1 LSFYQER
8 LRPENSNRFGK
19 KRLHCFLSTRF
30 RNNQIASKTQS
41 DQAILLQ
48 DNRRQ
53 AQSVPALVPGG
64 RRFGFQRSTSHV
76 GLLFIASIVALVSLV
91 PLGFIVWVT
100 VDIGWTAVVELVFR
114 GRVGDLLINTVLLE
128 TTTLP
133 ITVVIAVALA
143 WLIERTRL
151 PLPNLWSWLMVT
163 PLAVPAF
170 VHSYAWIGVAPGMH
184 GLWSAVF
191 ISVIAYFPFIYLP
204 VAATLRRLDP
214 AIEDAAASLGLG
226 PWRVFFRVVLPQLR
240 LAILAGG
247 LLVALHLL
255 SEYGLFVMIRFDTFA
270 TAIVDQFQSAYNSA
284 AANML
289 SGVLVLCCIVLLGF
303 DSLLRGK
310 ERYARVG
317 SGSIRPAPRQALGL
331 YLAPALLLLTVVAV
345 LALGVPIF
353 TLLRWLYI
361 GGLGVWRMDT
371 VGNAFVQTIV
381 LALAGGVL
389 AMLTAAPM
397 AWLSVRAPGRFQRIL
412 EACHYYVGS
421 LPGVVVALAL
431 VTITVRLFL
440 PLYQTF
446 ATLIIAYI
454 LLFLPRAMVGLRAS
468 VAQAPIELERAA
480 MSLGKSPT
488 MAVWLTTMRL
498 AAPGAAASI
507 ALVAMGI
514 TNELTATLMLAPNGV
529 ETLATK
535 FWSLTSEIDYVA
547 AAPHAVM
554 MVVLSLPLTLLLQSQ
569 SKRTAGQ

>member
-1 LSFYQER
+1 MR
-8 LRPENSNRFGK
+8 DHSNAQK
-19 KRLHCFLSTRF
+19 H
-30 RNNQIASKTQS
+30 QS

-48 DNRRQ
+48 DNRQQ
-53 AQSVPALVPGG
+53 AQGAQALVPGG
-64 RRFGFQRSTSHV
+64 RRYRFHGLTSHV
-76 GLLFIASIVALVSLV
+76 GLLAIASIVALISLV
-91 PLGFIVWVT
+91 PLGFIGWVT
-100 VDIGWTAVVELVFR
+100 VDVGWQAVVSLVFR

-128 TTTLP
+128 STTLP
-133 ITVVIAVALA
+133 ITIALAVSLA
-143 WLIERTRL
+143 WLIERTDI
-151 PLPNLWSWLMVT
+151 PFPNLWSWLMVT

-170 VHSYAWIGVAPGMH
+170 VHSYAWIGISPGMH

-204 VAATLRRLDP
+204 IAATLRRLDP

-240 LAILAGG
+240 LAILGG
-247 LLVALHLL
+247 ALLVALHLL
-255 SEYGLFVMIRFDTFA
+255 SEYGLYVMIRFDTFA
-270 TAIVDQFQSAYNSA
+270 TAIVDQFQSAYNST

-289 SGVLVLCCIVLLGF
+289 SGVLVLCCILLLSL
-303 DSLLRGK
+303 DSLLRGQ

-317 SGSIRPAPRQALGL
+317 SGSIRPAQRRALGL
-331 YLAPALLLLTVVAV
+331 YVIPALMLPSLVAV
-345 LALGVPIF
+345 LALGVPIY
-353 TLLRWLYI
+353 TLMRWLYI
-361 GGLGVWRMDT
+361 GGADVWRMDT

-381 LALAGGVL
+381 LAIAGGVL
-389 AMLTAAPM
+389 AMLAAAPM

-446 ATLIIAYI
+446 ATLIVAYI

-488 MAVWLTTMRL
+488 KAVWLTTMRL

-514 TNELTATLMLAPNGV
+514 TNELTATLMLSPNGV
-529 ETLATK
+529 ETLATQ